1 MKEQLITFLRRVPFV
16 PFVATLKGGGA
27 YPIETVERMSVGQHI
42 CTIVD
47 LQTGVVRF
55 LPITSIL
62 HVATKDAPEAH

>member
-16 PFVATLKGGGA
+16 PLVVTLKGGEA

-55 LPITSIL
+55 LP
-62 HVATKDAPEAH
+62 VAN

>member
-1 MKEQLITFLRRVPFV
+1 MREQLITLLRRVPFV
-16 PFVATLKGGGA
+16 PFVVTLKGGEA

-47 LQTGVVRF
+47 PQTGLVLF

-62 HVATKDAPEAH
+62 HVATKDAPEVH